1 MLATDSN
8 HLFVSLTG
16 WPGGKATMMG
26 ASGQG
31 KSMNVVMRLA
41 AGLVVLTTAA
51 VVAADT
57 ALLPAG
63 RAIVAEDTVAA
74 FRLAGD
80 LASGRCE
87 AVGVEGQAF
96 VRALRV
102 TTLQQP
108 AQPWLLQLHAATV
121 APVAKGDVLLAT
133 FQARCASPANGE
145 AHADF
150 VFEQGGEPYAKSVE
164 FPISVGRRWQKFQVP
179 FVSSG
184 TYPAGQA
191 SVNLR
196 LGYLPQT
203 MEVAALTV
211 VNFGRGVKLTDLP
224 RTGAD
229 YQGRSSDAAWR
240 KAALERIET
249 LRKGDLAITVTDQ
262 AGRPVAGAK
271 VAARL
276 TRHGFAFGSCVDAK
290 WITDGSTEGRRYQQ
304 FVEQNF
310 NRVVFGND
318 LKWPPWEG
326 LNPRVWSRAQTLA
339 AADWLRARDI
349 GLRGHCLVWPS
360 WRNLPADLAALRG
373 RKEALAKRVADHVT
387 EEVTAMKGRLVEWDV
402 INEPYSE
409 HDLMDVLGR
418 EAMVQWF
425 KLAQAADPQARLFI
439 NDYDILSNGGLMT
452 AHQDEYEKT
461 IRFLLAQGA
470 PVQGIGLQGHFG
482 GRLTS
487 PERMLAILDRFA
499 RLGLT
504 LEVTEFDVNITDEQ
518 LQADF
523 MRDFYI
529 ALFSHPAVEGIM
541 TWGFWERTH
550 WLPSAAMVRKDW
562 TLKPNGQVWTDLV
575 HKQWRTDVQGKTDEA
590 GKCDVRGFLGD
601 YEVTVTFSG
610 RSRVVKTTL
619 PKGGTRLTVTL
630 E

>member
-1 MLATDSN
+1 
-8 HLFVSLTG
+8 
-16 WPGGKATMMG
+16 
-26 ASGQG
+26 
-31 KSMNVVMRLA
+31 MNVIRWLASVMVVLMMA
-41 AGLVVLTTAA
+41 AG
-51 VVAADT
+51 VAADS

-63 RAIVAEDTVAA
+63 TAMVAEDTEAA

-80 LASGRCE
+80 SATGQCE
-87 AVGVEGQAF
+87 GVDVEGQDF
-96 VRALRV
+96 DRALRV
-102 TTLQQP
+102 TTLKQP

-133 FQARCASPANGE
+133 FQARCASPDGGE

-150 VFEQGGEPYAKSVE
+150 VFEQGVEPYAKSVE

-191 SVNLR
+191 SINLR
-196 LGYLPQT
+196 LGYLPQKIDI
-203 MEVAALTV
+203 ANLTV
-211 VNFGRGVKLTDLP
+211 VNFGRAVKLADLP
-224 RTGAD
+224 RTAGD
-229 YQGRSSDAAWR
+229 YEGRSPDAAWR
-240 KAALERIET
+240 KAALERIEE

-262 AGRPVAGAK
+262 AGRPVVGAE
-271 VAARL
+271 VAVRL

-290 WITDGSTEGRRYQQ
+290 WIMDGSPEGQRYQQ

-326 LNPRVWSRAQTLA
+326 LRPKVWSRTQTLA
-339 AADWLRARDI
+339 ASDWLRARNI
-349 GLRGHCLVWPS
+349 EIRGHCLVWPS
-360 WRNLPADLAALRG
+360 WQHLPADVAALRG
-373 RKEALAKRVADHVT
+373 DKESLAKRVADHVT
-387 EEVTAMKGRLVEWDV
+387 EVASAMKGRLVEWDV

-418 EAMVQWF
+418 EAMVEWF
-425 KLAQAADPQARLFI
+425 KLARAADPQARLYI
-439 NDYDILSNGGLMT
+439 NDYDILGNGGLAT
-452 AHQDEYEKT
+452 VHQDEYEKT

-487 PERMLAILDRFA
+487 PERMLTILDRFA
-499 RLGLT
+499 TLGLT
-504 LEVTEFDVNITDEQ
+504 LQVTEFDVNITDEQ

-523 MRDFYI
+523 TRDFYI

-550 WLPSAAMVRKDW
+550 WLPDAAMVRKDW
-562 TLKPNGQVWTDLV
+562 TLKPNGRVWMDLV
-575 HKQWRTDVQGKTDEA
+575 HKQWSTDAQGKTDEV
-590 GKCDVRGFLGD
+590 GKCELRGFLGE
-601 YEVTVTFSG
+601 YEVTATSGG
-610 RSRVVKTTL
+610 RSRVVTTTL
-619 PKGGTRLTVTL
+619 PKGGARLTVVL